1 MSTVR
6 IMLTMKQI
14 IRSSNIH
21 GIAIHLCRS
30 VAASPLPMG
39 ERMLNAAPLLDPAV
53 DPDPVEL
60 CNSGGQTPLLL
71 VCEHAG
77 QAVPQRLGR
86 LGLNPGEIDLHIGWD
101 VGAAA
106 VTRAMA
112 LTIDC
117 PAVLQRYSRL
127 VIDCNRP
134 LGAVDSVLGVS
145 DGVPIPVNVS
155 LSAQDRHQREEA
167 IFAPFDLAVIRAR
180 TARTRM
186 ILAIHS
192 FTPRLAVN
200 GIDRPWHLGF
210 LFRKDSAT
218 SARLATTIAELRSDL
233 IIGMNQPYK
242 VEEASDWFVPRH
254 GEGSGLPHSL
264 IEIRHD
270 LIRDVAGQQ
279 AMADLLSSAIRSCLE
294 IPC

>member
-1 MSTVR
+1 
-6 IMLTMKQI
+6 
-14 IRSSNIH
+14 
-21 GIAIHLCRS
+21 
-30 VAASPLPMG
+30 
-39 ERMLNAAPLLDPAV
+39 MLNAAPLLDPIV

-60 CNSGGQTPLLL
+60 CNSGGQTPMLL

-77 QAVPQRLGR
+77 QAVPQRLGG
-86 LGLNPGEIDLHIGWD
+86 LGLNAGEIDLHIGWD

-106 VTRAMA
+106 VTRKMAAM
-112 LTIDC
+112 LDC

-134 LGAVDSVLGVS
+134 LGAIDSVLAMS
-145 DGVPIPVNVS
+145 DGVPVPVNLS
-155 LSAQDRHQREEA
+155 LSAQDRRQREEA
-167 IFAPFDLAVIRAR
+167 IFTPFDLAVTQAR

-192 FTPRLAVN
+192 FTPRLAVT

-218 SARLATTIAELRSDL
+218 STKLAAAIAELRSDL

-270 LIRDVAGQQ
+270 LIRDAAGQH
-279 AMADLLSSAIRSCLE
+279 AMADLLSTAIRSCLE
-294 IPC
+294 TLC